1 MQYILLFCIDLLH
14 WLTGS
19 ILVKKMLPHS
29 TGQKITRHNYVLSV
43 QDWCYN
49 TATLTVTVT
58 ENIVSMDQG
67 KYWGSRRSL
76 INIRPK
82 LMITFMN
89 TSINKPTKPIVTHI
103 LCCINPGSMF
113 CFFFKL
119 WFVPR
124 KYSLRSIL
132 SLWGKSWRLVSLLLW
147 LFPLCKNEIY
157 IVSQSQLA
165 S

>member
-1 MQYILLFCIDLLH
+1 MHVNNQRLTIQRHWQRNTRRQTKQLKRKKGETQHRKLNKKMSNTDLTKNQGLNPGTRRITHIQSCFVQSNIQDLSSCCMQYILLFCFDLLH

-67 KYWGSRRSL
+67 KYCGSRWSL
-76 INIRPK
+76 INIRP
-82 LMITFMN
+82 
-89 TSINKPTKPIVTHI
+89 
-103 LCCINPGSMF
+103 
-113 CFFFKL
+113 
-119 WFVPR
+119 
-124 KYSLRSIL
+124 
-132 SLWGKSWRLVSLLLW
+132 
-147 LFPLCKNEIY
+147 
-157 IVSQSQLA
+157 
-165 S
+165 